1 MTILLARLAAATLC
15 ALVVSGCGASA
26 EKQAVNRYFRQ
37 VSALQREMLLP
48 LSRINQAYRDFS
60 LRPRSTAREL
70 PALTNAE
77 LTLRELR
84 TRLVALDSPRSA
96 TRVRRLLVHLLDVEV
111 TTAHELRS
119 TAAYLPASQRAL
131 APLTRANRVFRST
144 FARAKGANAQAAVL
158 EAYAVD
164 IAQARASLARV
175 DPPALLQPSHDAE
188 LATLTHVRGVSI
200 RLAAALRAHDRATVD
215 RLVPQF
221 RAAAS
226 SAGDRRQAAAIRHYD
241 ARVSEITRT
250 TAAIESERLRL
261 EKRIG

>member
-1 MTILLARLAAATLC
+1 MTTSLARLAAVGVC
-15 ALVVSGCGASA
+15 AVVVSGCGASA
-26 EKQAVNRYFRQ
+26 EKKAVNRYFRQ
-37 VSALQREMLLP
+37 VSALQRELLLP

-84 TRLVALDSPRSA
+84 TRLAALDPPRA
-96 TRVRRLLVHLLDVEV
+96 AARMHQLLVHLLDVEV

-119 TAAYLPASQRAL
+119 TADYLPASQRAF

-144 FARAKGANAQAAVL
+144 FARAKGARAQASVL
-158 EAYAVD
+158 DAYAVD
-164 IAQARASLARV
+164 ITLARASLARI
-175 DPPALLQPSHDAE
+175 DPPALLRPSHDAE
-188 LATLTHVRGVSI
+188 LATLLHVRDVSI
-200 RLAAALRAHDRATVD
+200 HLAAALRAHDRATVD

-226 SAGDRRQAAAIRHYD
+226 GAGDRRQAAAIRHYD
-241 ARVSEITRT
+241 ARVQEISRT